1 MSQFDIPDRL
11 ISIKDVIPSALI
23 ALGAQAGHALL
34 PIPDSRHV
42 IVFLIDGLGELQLRE
57 HMVHA
62 PVFEQG
68 SQGFIATEFPSTT
81 PVVLGSLGTGL
92 SPGHHGLVGASFWIP
107 EEEQMLAPL
116 KWGSTPH
123 PLSITPDSTLFEIAR
138 GEGVNVATIAPS
150 KHRESGLTRSVLRGS
165 EYYGANSPVDILNVS
180 HERSEQIRS
189 TEPALTYI
197 YWPDLDRIGHVHG
210 VGTHEWIAGLN
221 AVNSL
226 VTSLAENLKSGESL
240 VVTSDHGMVT
250 CPAELR
256 IGIEDHPS
264 LSDSLIRIGGEPR
277 VRHIY
282 VREGSQLDAQ
292 ATWES
297 ILGSRA
303 QVLTREEAIQNGLFQ
318 VADLSIAERIGDLVV
333 IATGNHTLTSRIDP
347 RSSSLLGQHGAT
359 TPEEIL
365 VPLRIFQSEN
375 EGQT

>member
-1 MSQFDIPDRL
+1 MSQYDIPDRL

-23 ALGAQAGHALL
+23 ALGTRTGHALL
-34 PIPDSRHV
+34 PIPPSHHV
-42 IVFLIDGLGELQLRE
+42 IVFLIDGLGELQLQE

-62 PVFEQG
+62 SAFQLG
-68 SQGFIATEFPSTT
+68 TQGFIATEFPSTR

-92 SPGHHGLVGASFWIP
+92 SPGHHGMVGASFWVP

-123 PLSITPDSTLFEIAR
+123 PLSITPDHTLFEIAR
-138 GEGVNVATIAPS
+138 DAGVNVATIAPS

-165 EYYGANSPVDILNVS
+165 EYHGANSPADIVKVFQ
-180 HERSEQIRS
+180 ERSSHMRS

-210 VGTHEWIAGLN
+210 VGTPEWIEGLVV
-221 AVNSL
+221 VNSL
-226 VTSLAENLKSGESL
+226 VSTLAEILVPGESL
-240 VVTSDHGMVT
+240 VVTSDHGMLT
-250 CPAELR
+250 CPAESR

-282 VREGSQLDAQ
+282 IRDGAQRDAQ
-292 ATWES
+292 ATWKS
-297 ILGSRA
+297 ILGNRA
-303 QVLTREEAIQNGLFQ
+303 RVLTREEAIQQGLFQ
-318 VADLSIAERIGDLVV
+318 VADASIAERIGDLVV

-347 RSSSLLGQHGAT
+347 RSSRLLGQHGAT

-375 EGQT
+375 ER